1 MLELTRR
8 ALNDISD
15 KPELMRD
22 ADYDPFASLVSTVPA
37 YADYRRKL
45 AAATALA
52 VDGKNRVMSISAVR
66 AEIYSP
72 TDATNIAAT
81 EKTLDH
87 VKASAAVGRPTSS
100 GRAEGNSKTH
110 AKCPKSPQTGDPD
123 RPQV

>member
-1 MLELTRR
+1 MVFARTWWYEQVLELTRR

-15 KPELMRD
+15 KPELMLD

-52 VDGKNRVMSISAVR
+52 VDGKARVMSISAVR

-72 TDATNIAAT
+72 TDATNTATT

-87 VKASAAVGRPTSS
+87 VKAFAAGTRECST
-100 GRAEGNSKTH
+100 R
-110 AKCPKSPQTGDPD
+110 
-123 RPQV
+123 